1 MGTLIQLGK
10 EEWRSITGFCP
21 VTRQLGGFANL
32 PLGEE
37 SQGYPEQEA
46 IDYVT
51 HISLFSFPVSFCLL
65 PHPDLGT
72 ISRAPVS
79 GSALC
84 LMNSE
89 GSTLWLEHM
98 RLKIK
103 SERPLR
109 AKQ

>member
-1 MGTLIQLGK
+1 MGTPIQLGK
-10 EEWRSITGFCP
+10 KEWRSITGFCP

-46 IDYVT
+46 INCVT
-51 HISLFSFPVSFCLL
+51 HISLFSFPVTFCLL

-72 ISRAPVS
+72 ISHAP
-79 GSALC
+79 AQA

-89 GSTLWLEHM
+89 GRTLWLEHM